1 MCSDCFNAKIRSYVA
16 FTDEVAALVLDIGS
30 QSLRAGYAGDD
41 TPKAV
46 IPTAYG
52 YTIDQSQDEDA
63 TMAESTTEGEQPE
76 PLQKRTK
83 LYVGQNGPS
92 VWREDM
98 EIGNPVQNGL
108 SMLILVQRSCRLVR
122 LTYASSHGL
131 YPNTLSCL
139 PCPDGS
145 DAVQPC
151 GTSYTGYRSSLE
163 YTSEQ
168 GAYGRNYIRGIP
180 STCILHCKHGCVE
193 RVRLS
198 ICFMSRAAILTTS
211 SVLQQGK
218 DPPL

>member
-1 MCSDCFNAKIRSYVA
+1 M

-30 QSLRAGYAGDD
+30 QSPRAGYAGDD

-76 PLQKRTK
+76 TLQKRTK

-108 SMLILVQRSCRLVR
+108 SMLILVQCSCRLVR

-131 YPNTLSCL
+131 YPNTLSRL
-139 PCPDGS
+139 PCFDGG

-151 GTSYTGYRSSLE
+151 GTSYTGYRSTLE

-193 RVRLS
+193 RVSLN
-198 ICFMSRAAILTTS
+198 ICFTSRAAILTTS